1 MIKYMKYILIHADTF
16 EHLTQK
22 LTNQLALRP
31 M

>member
-16 EHLTQK
+16 EHLAQK
-22 LTNQLALRP
+22 LTKVFALRP